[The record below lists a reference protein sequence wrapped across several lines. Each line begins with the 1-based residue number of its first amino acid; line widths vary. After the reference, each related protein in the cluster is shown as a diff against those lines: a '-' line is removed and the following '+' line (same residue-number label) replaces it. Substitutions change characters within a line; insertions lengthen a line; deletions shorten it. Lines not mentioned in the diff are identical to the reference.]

1 MATLT
6 CPYCYHKQESVDL
19 YFVCDGQGSPGWKGC
34 VPRKDDEREE
44 HTGYSGL
51 AMPTFRPERLQNGAK
66 SAYCPGCGTLSARRA
81 CALCHTPLPVTLVQ
95 SLSPLIGMVG
105 GTAAGK
111 TVYLTVLNKLLRE
124 VISEPFRAD
133 VHLVGEQQAGSNSIH
148 EWLQRYERA
157 LFTNGQLFG
166 TTPPSPGG
174 RRVPLVLQWRH
185 PLERFGRPIKYQGTI
200 LSFCDAA
207 GEDILTQERADRQR
221 YLKAADGLIILL
233 DAYQLPGVRSE
244 VPLPGDN
251 REERSL
257 VDSVLAIVTEA
268 LRSDETN
275 ASKIIVP
282 VAVVVAKFD
291 VIEPLLSEG
300 HFLRQARARVGDGY
314 DERFGTNTH
323 EHVRALL
330 YDKGAGRVDR
340 HMQAHYAKFR
350 YFAVSSLGALPNY
363 DEREVNKRGV
373 QPKNVAEPL
382 LWLMNLKGIIGQVKR
397 G

>member
-1 MATLT
+1 MDTLT
-6 CPYCYHKQESVDL
+6 CPYCYHKQAPAEL
-19 YFVCDGQGSPGWKGC
+19 YFVCDGQGSPGWESC
-34 VPRKDDEREE
+34 IPRKDNQREQ

-51 AMPTFRPERLQNGAK
+51 AMPTFAPKRSKNGANP
-66 SAYCPGCGTLSARRA
+66 APCPGCGASSARRA
-81 CALCHTPLPVTLVQ
+81 CALCHTPLPVTLVD
-95 SLSPLIGMVG
+95 SPSPLIGMVG

-111 TVYLTVLNKLLRE
+111 TVYLTVLNKQLRE

-166 TTPPSPGG
+166 TTPPSPSG

-185 PLERFGRPIKYQGTI
+185 PRRRFGWRTEFRGTI

-221 YLKAADGLIILL
+221 YLKAADGLIVLL
-233 DAYQLPGVRSE
+233 DAYQLPGVRSR
-244 VPLPGDN
+244 VPLPEDN
-251 REERSL
+251 KEEKSL

-268 LRSDETN
+268 LRGAGTKTP
-275 ASKIIVP
+275 KITVP
-282 VAVVVAKFD
+282 VAVVVAKVD
-291 VIEPLLSEG
+291 VIEPLLPEG
-300 HFLRQARARVGDGY
+300 HFLRQARPRVGDGY
-314 DERFGTNTH
+314 DEHFGANMH
-323 EHVRALL
+323 EHVRGLL
-330 YDKGAGRVDR
+330 YDRGASRIDR
-340 HMQAHYAKFR
+340 HVEANYATFR
-350 YFAVSSLGALPNY
+350 YFAVSSLGALPDYN
-363 DEREVNKRGV
+363 EKEVNERGV

-382 LWLMNLKGIIGQVKR
+382 LWLMHLKGIIGQVKR

>member
-6 CPYCYHKQESVDL
+6 CPYCYHKQTPADL
-19 YFVCDGQGSPGWKGC
+19 YFVCNGQGLPGRERC
-34 VPRKDDEREE
+34 VPRKDDQREQ
-44 HTGYSGL
+44 HTGYSRP
-51 AMPTFRPERLQNGAK
+51 AMPTFQPMRAEYGAK
-66 SAYCPGCGTLSARRA
+66 EAHCPGCGALSSRRA
-81 CALCHTPLPVTLVQ
+81 CALCHTPLPVTLVRHP
-95 SLSPLIGMVG
+95 SPLIGMVG

-166 TTPPSPGG
+166 TTPPSPSG

-185 PLERFGRPIKYQGTI
+185 PRRRFGCLTEFQDTI

-207 GEDILTQERADRQR
+207 GEDILTQESADRQR

-233 DAYQLPGVRSE
+233 DAYQLPGVRRE
-244 VPLPGDN
+244 VPLPEDN
-251 REERSL
+251 KEERSP

-268 LRSDETN
+268 LRTDVVN
-275 ASKIIVP
+275 ASKVAVP

-291 VIEPLLSEG
+291 VIEPLLSES
-300 HFLRQARARVGDGY
+300 HFLRRERAHAGNGY
-314 DERFGTNTH
+314 DERFGANMH
-323 EHVRALL
+323 EHVRAML
-330 YDKGAGRVDR
+330 YDRGASRVDR
-340 HMQAHYAKFR
+340 HMQANYANFR
-350 YFAVSSLGALPNY
+350 YFAVSSLGALPKN
-363 DEREVNKRGV
+363 EREVNERGV

-382 LWLMNLKGIIGQVKR
+382 LWLMNLKGIIGQVR
-397 G
+397 NG